1 MVKPFQYWFIILQTA
16 LTIFITYLVKF
27 SCGKVSCIASVV
39 DLCLM
44 YVGGYIPRDAPVP
57 VVLTSSLAECII
69 AGVVSSIGILSSIFF
84 FVFNLYY
91 CKHP

>member
-1 MVKPFQYWFIILQTA
+1 
-16 LTIFITYLVKF
+16 
-27 SCGKVSCIASVV
+27 
-39 DLCLM
+39 M

-57 VVLTSSLAECII
+57 VVLTSSLAELII
-69 AGVVSSIGILSSIFF
+69 AGVVSSVGILSSIFF